1 MRFGEKEVLTHLI
14 KLADIVVNLLEKE
27 VEEAERL
34 IFQVPARIQQ
44 MSRNYIHEV
53 IIDLIDQGHA
63 WFNAHNSRTRE
74 KSDCISDL
82 HKTRCRQQLQLFK
95 KTRLISLNLKHA

>member
-34 IFQVPARIQQ
+34 IFQVPARIQ
-44 MSRNYIHEV
+44 
-53 IIDLIDQGHA
+53 
-63 WFNAHNSRTRE
+63 
-74 KSDCISDL
+74 
-82 HKTRCRQQLQLFK
+82 
-95 KTRLISLNLKHA
+95 